1 MATASPTRHSPEDLL
16 SLTDRPMPELVD
28 GQLVEREA
36 MGQRSDAVAARIL
49 ILVGYFVME
58 HRLGLVNGAQGSY
71 QIFPD
76 DPDKVRIPDV
86 SFTSRSRLPKG
97 GEADGHGR
105 IAPDLAIEVIS
116 PNDKVVDVSI
126 KVRDF
131 LNAGV
136 RLVWVVNPYSL
147 EVQTHHAER
156 ESRLLHLGDIL
167 EGEDVLP
174 GFRCPIGQFFDV

>member
-1 MATASPTRHSPEDLL
+1 MATASPTRHLPEDLL
-16 SLTDRPMPELVD
+16 STADRPMPELIE
-28 GQLVEREA
+28 GQFVEREA
-36 MGQRSDAVAARIL
+36 MGQKSDAVAARIL

-58 HRLGLVNGAQGSY
+58 QGLGLVNGAQGSY
-71 QIFPD
+71 QIFQD

-86 SFTSRSRLPKG
+86 SFTSRARLPKG

-105 IAPDLAIEVIS
+105 VAPDLAIDVIS

-126 KVRDF
+126 KVNDF

-156 ESRLLHLGDIL
+156 KSRILRKGEIL

-174 GFRCPIGQFFDV
+174 GFRCPIDQLFDV